1 MPEPAAGAVT
11 SVGLVGLGRM
21 GRPIAGHLLRAGF
34 GLTVHD
40 LDPQAVAGTVGAGA
54 AAAGSPAEL
63 ARASQVALV
72 IVPSSEDVLQVCA
85 GEAGLLAGAAPG
97 TVVAVCSSVT
107 PDTCRELERSGAR
120 AGVGV
125 IDAALTRGVRHAEEG
140 DLTLLVGGD
149 PAHLER
155 ARPVLEAF
163 SGAIHHLGPVGAGQV
178 GKTVHNLVHWAEI
191 AAITEALAL
200 GQRLG
205 VPVTR
210 LRSALMDAG
219 VGSRTLRE
227 LHLMRFTWW
236 RKDIADATAI
246 AGQAGQSLPLTSVVS
261 KLMQDVTVDRVHA
274 LLTDQGW

>member
-1 MPEPAAGAVT
+1 MPKPAGGVVT

-34 GLTVHD
+34 ELTVHD
-40 LDPQAVAGTVGAGA
+40 LDPQAVAGAVGAGA

-72 IVPSSEDVLQVCA
+72 IVPSSEDVLRVCA
-85 GEAGLLAGAAPG
+85 GEAGLLAGVAPG
-97 TVVAVCSSVT
+97 AVVAVCSSVT
-107 PDTCRELERSGAR
+107 PDTCRELERSGAG

-163 SGAIHHLGPVGAGQV
+163 SGAIHHLGPAGAGQV

-219 VGSRTLRE
+219 VDSRTLRE

-246 AGQAGQSLPLTSVVS
+246 AGRAGQPLPLTSVVS
-261 KLMQDVTVDRVHA
+261 KLMQDVTVDRIHA